1 MAKTQAR
8 LAKEEAKQA
17 GSGNKAPQVARGG
30 EFLLQIRRHYPVAR
44 ERVFAAW
51 ADPAQLEQWMCRDQA
66 HHVITHHE
74 QTIRTGG
81 RWRME
86 VRDPR
91 KNEVYW
97 GKGEYL
103 EVRTPERIVFT
114 WLWLKEAA
122 GSTESTA
129 DVKNPLTEVTVE
141 FFESGDGTELV
152 LTHRGLPS
160 QKSRSEH
167 EEGWKGCLRE
177 MKKLFSAG

>member
-1 MAKTQAR
+1 MAKTQPKLAR
-8 LAKEEAKQA
+8 EEKKQA
-17 GSGNKAPQVARGG
+17 GSAKESPIARGE

-44 ERVFAAW
+44 ERVFMAW
-51 ADPAQLEQWMCRDQA
+51 ADPAQLEQWMCRDQD

-97 GKGEYL
+97 GQGEYL
-103 EVRTPERIVFT
+103 EVRPPERIVFS
-114 WLWLKEAA
+114 WLWTKEVA
-122 GSTESTA
+122 GAVDSTP

-141 FFESGDGTELV
+141 FFEKGGGTELI

-177 MKKLFSAG
+177 MEKLFGQS